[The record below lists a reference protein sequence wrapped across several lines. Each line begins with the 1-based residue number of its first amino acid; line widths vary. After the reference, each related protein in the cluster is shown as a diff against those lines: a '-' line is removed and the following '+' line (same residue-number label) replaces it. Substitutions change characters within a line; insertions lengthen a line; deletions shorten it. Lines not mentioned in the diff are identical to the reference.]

1 MSSSNY
7 KVKEYLIKFV
17 AMNKKLGNILKY
29 GVSIALAIVLLYCS
43 FRGVDWRD
51 FMEGLRSCRFEYVV
65 LSMGFGVLAFYLR
78 ALRWRELLLPIDR
91 STSRLTCFNAINISY
106 LVNIALPR
114 VGEFVRCGYISAHS
128 AKEQCDG
135 DSLRRAASYDK
146 VLGTAAL
153 ERSADVLA
161 MFGILAI
168 FLVFTWKRFGGF
180 FSETIFGAASG
191 GFSAGKVAVM
201 VSAIAVVVAFLTCA
215 ILFAD
220 KWTPFRKISGFCK
233 GVWEGF
239 LSCLKMKGAWK
250 FLVLTAGVW
259 FCYWMMSATILWALQ
274 GISQDS
280 VSPELASAVDTIRSL
295 DLTDALFL
303 MIAGSLSSIV
313 PVPGGFGAFHFIVSS
328 AVAYV
333 YGIPVQFGMI
343 FATLSHESQAVNQI
357 LWGGVSWIS
366 ESLRKTNNQ

>member
-1 MSSSNY
+1 MNR
-7 KVKEYLIKFV
+7 KV
-17 AMNKKLGNILKY
+17 GNILKY
-29 GVSIALAIVLLYCS
+29 AVSIALAAALLYFS
-43 FRGVDWRD
+43 FRGVGWAD
-51 FMEGLRSCRFEYVV
+51 FLEGLKACRWEAVI
-65 LSMGFGVLAFYLR
+65 LSMLFGLLAFWLR

-91 STSRLTCFNAINISY
+91 TTSRLTCFNAVNISY
-106 LVNIALPR
+106 LVNIVLPR
-114 VGEFVRCGYISAHS
+114 VGEFVRCGYITAHS
-128 AKEQCDG
+128 PKEPG
-135 DSLRRAASYDK
+135 ESNRRVASYDK

-161 MFGILAI
+161 MFGIMAI
-168 FLVFTWKRFGGF
+168 FLIFTWKRFGGF
-180 FSETIFGAASG
+180 FSEKIFGAVSG
-191 GFSAGKVAVM
+191 GFGAGKIVIM
-201 VSAIAVVVAFLTCA
+201 VSAAVCVVVCVCCA

-220 KWTPFRKISGFCK
+220 KWTPLRKISGFCK

-295 DLTDALFL
+295 NLTDALFL

-328 AVAYV
+328 AIAYV